1 MSKSPIRLNF
11 LVALLLLMVC
21 LTQLL
26 CEGFCFITFYFV
38 MFGCYLLKVWFLI
51 KKGKKDKGVDPN
63 GRGVGEKFEE
73 VA

>member
-1 MSKSPIRLNF
+1 
-11 LVALLLLMVC
+11 
-21 LTQLL
+21 
-26 CEGFCFITFYFV
+26 